1 MEISVGII
9 RQSVALNSRG
19 RWCSWNDLTPEE
31 RAAWERGQ
39 QAADEWHDRQ
49 KFGSASVNTRELL
62 HEEAELRTNPMR
74 W

>member
-1 MEISVGII
+1 MEIEVGII

-19 RWCSWNDLTPEE
+19 RWCSWDDLTAEE

-39 QAADEWHDRQ
+39 QAADDWHDRQ
-49 KFGSASVNTRELL
+49 RYGSANTRELL
-62 HEEAELRTNPMR
+62 HEEAELRNNPMR

>member
-1 MEISVGII
+1 MEIEVGII

-19 RWCSWNDLTPEE
+19 RWCSWDDLTPEE

-39 QAADEWHDRQ
+39 RAADEWHDRQ
-49 KFGSASVNTRELL
+49 RCGSVNTRELL

>member
-1 MEISVGII
+1 MEIEVGIV

-19 RWCSWNDLTPEE
+19 RWCSWDDLTPEE

-39 QAADEWHDRQ
+39 RAADDWHERQ
-49 KFGSASVNTRELL
+49 RSGCANTRELL

>member
-1 MEISVGII
+1 MEIEVGII

-19 RWCSWNDLTPEE
+19 RWCSWDDLTPEE

-39 QAADEWHDRQ
+39 RAADEWHDRQ
-49 KFGSASVNTRELL
+49 KLGSVNTRELL
-62 HEEAELRTNPMR
+62 HEEVELRTNPMR